1 VTPFILEVPRF
12 PAREAVEPSIIEFP
26 YGLIGLPGTRY
37 AIRESDS
44 PFSLLQNV
52 DHPTL
57 SMQVT
62 NPFRFIE
69 TYAIEPS
76 DQEGARLRTRD
87 LEGASTYT
95 TVRHDSELGRLVLNL
110 RAPIVIV
117 GGRGYQVI
125 NQAPDAS
132 LRAPI
137 GA

>member
-1 VTPFILEVPRF
+1 MTPFIVEVPRF
-12 PAREAVEPSIIEFP
+12 LAREAAGPSIIEFP
-26 YGLIGLPGTRY
+26 HGLIGLPGTRY
-37 AIRESDS
+37 AIRDTDS
-44 PFSLLQNV
+44 PFSLLQNI
-52 DHPTL
+52 DDPAL
-57 SMQVT
+57 SMQVA

-69 TYAIEPS
+69 TYAIELS
-76 DQEGARLRTRD
+76 DQEGARLPTRD
-87 LEGASTYT
+87 LEEASTYA